1 MQVAAGSWM
10 RTLSQERRGDH
21 LGSGFRSLYAV
32 SVVGTFNEHYAFTPK
47 TCRQNSPSLPSKLRG
62 CLSSVLEVVGSPR

>member
-21 LGSGFRSLYAV
+21 LGSGFRSLCAM
-32 SVVGTFNEHYAFTPK
+32 SVVGTFNEHYTLTPE
-47 TCRQNSPSLPSKLRG
+47 TRRQNSPSRPSKLRG
-62 CLSSVLEVVGSPR
+62 WLSSVLEVVGSPC